1 MADAVPPREAGRFVS
16 AGLELLGLE
25 TGEAELAVI
34 EAVDALYGP
43 LLQALLEAEL
53 DGVAPEP
60 GADLASAPRALER
73 R

>member
-1 MADAVPPREAGRFVS
+1 MADAVPPREAGPFVG
-16 AGLELLGLE
+16 AGLKLLGLE
-25 TGEAELAVI
+25 TGEAELGVI

-53 DGVAPEP
+53 DGVEPEP
-60 GADLASAPRALER
+60 GADLSTAPQAPER